1 VREIDGRYV
10 LITGAGSG
18 IGAALARRFSA
29 EGARVIVTDIDG
41 DAAALVAAE
50 LEAPC
55 FRLDV
60 SNPDQHAALFTDLDA
75 AGLTPSIVCLNAGI
89 AVNGS
94 VDSPDTTWQR
104 AWDVNVMSHV
114 YGMREAIPR
123 MVANGGGYI
132 VTTASAAGLL
142 TSLAAA
148 PYAVT
153 KHAAVSLA
161 EWVAITYGDRG
172 ISVSCICPQFVD
184 TPMLGAF
191 SGSSEKTRAWVQSIA
206 ISPEEVAERTLEAMD
221 EGRFLVLPHP
231 EVERFMRNKANDVDR
246 WIAGMQDLARGLEPD
261 G

>member
-1 VREIDGRYV
+1 MQEFSGQNV

-18 IGAALARRFSA
+18 IGAALARRFAA
-29 EGARVIVTDIDG
+29 EGAHVVVTDIDG
-41 DAAALVAAE
+41 GAAAHVAAE
-50 LEAPC
+50 VGSLHFE
-55 FRLDV
+55 LDV
-60 SNPDQHAALFTDLDA
+60 ANPDQTAALFTDLDA

-94 VDSPDTTWQR
+94 VDAPDEIWQH
-104 AWDVNVMSHV
+104 AWNVNLMSHV

-123 MVANGGGYI
+123 MVAAGGGYI

-142 TSLAAA
+142 TSLGAA

-184 TPMLGAF
+184 TAMLGVF
-191 SGSSEKTRAWVQSIA
+191 GESSEETRAWVQSIA
-206 ISPEEVAERTLEAMD
+206 IPPEEVAERTIEAMA

-231 EVERFMRNKANDVDR
+231 EVERFVRNKANDVDR
-246 WIAGMQDLARGLEPD
+246 WIAGMQDLARGLEP
-261 G
+261 GS

>member
-1 VREIDGRYV
+1 VREIDGKCV

-41 DAAALVAAE
+41 DAAAFVAAE
-50 LEAPC
+50 LEAPH
-55 FRLDV
+55 FQLDV

-94 VDSPDTTWQR
+94 VESPDATWQR

-142 TSLAAA
+142 TSLGAA

-153 KHAAVSLA
+153 KHAAVALA

-191 SGSSEKTRAWVQSIA
+191 SESSEETRAWVQSIA
-206 ISPEEVAERTLEAMD
+206 ISPEEVAERTLEALA

-246 WIAGMQDLARGLEPD
+246 WIAGMQDLAKGLEP
-261 G
+261 GA